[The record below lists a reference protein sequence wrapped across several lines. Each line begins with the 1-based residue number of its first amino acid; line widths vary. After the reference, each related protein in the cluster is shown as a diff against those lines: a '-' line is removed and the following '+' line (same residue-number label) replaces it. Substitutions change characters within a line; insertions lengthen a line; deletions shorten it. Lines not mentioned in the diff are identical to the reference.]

1 MNNENLRPLT
11 TDEAREIGKTGGI
24 MSGKKR
30 QEKKAMEEVWEVVRS
45 MPIGAGELSELKE
58 IKSIAQLKRANITVG
73 QAMVLALAK
82 KAIQG
87 DVRAFETLSRLT
99 ENAKRSEKIA
109 AEKTALEL
117 EKLRI
122 EVDAYRRYEAETGGS
137 VVILDDISN

>member
-1 MNNENLRPLT
+1 MNKENLRPLT
-11 TDEAREIGKTGGI
+11 TEEAREIGKIGGI
-24 MSGKKR
+24 VSGKKR
-30 QEKKAMEEVWEVVRS
+30 QEKKAMQEVWEVVRF

-82 KAIQG
+82 KAMQG
-87 DVRAFETLSRLT
+87 NVRAFETLSRLT
-99 ENAKRSEKIA
+99 ENAKRSEEIT
-109 AEKTALEL
+109 AEKAALEL

-137 VVILDDISN
+137 VVIFDDISN